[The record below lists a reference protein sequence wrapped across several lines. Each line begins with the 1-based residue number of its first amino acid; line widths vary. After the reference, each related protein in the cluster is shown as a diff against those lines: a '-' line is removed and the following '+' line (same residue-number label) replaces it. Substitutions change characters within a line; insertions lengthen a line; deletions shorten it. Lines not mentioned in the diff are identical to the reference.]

1 VLAEAKANIRGIES
15 FVKRALNLIA
25 PSLDSASGYL
35 QNEFDFDLLPADFV
49 AAMNDDFNVPA
60 ALAILHE
67 ALRAGNS
74 AVDESNADEVTEQ
87 LNAAIMMCKVLN
99 VYPFD
104 VNAAGDAV
112 WPTSEVSS
120 DLRDKIEQLVADR
133 LAAKAAKDF
142 ARADAI
148 REELT
153 NLGVTLEDSADKTN
167 WSVN

>member
-1 VLAEAKANIRGIES
+1 
-15 FVKRALNLIA
+15 
-25 PSLDSASGYL
+25 
-35 QNEFDFDLLPADFV
+35 
-49 AAMNDDFNVPA
+49 
-60 ALAILHE
+60 
-67 ALRAGNS
+67 
-74 AVDESNADEVTEQ
+74 
-87 LNAAIMMCKVLN
+87 MMCKALN

-104 VNAAGDAV
+104 VNASGEVV
-112 WPTSEVSS
+112 WPAVEASAELKS
-120 DLRDKIEQLVADR
+120 KIEQLVADR

>member
-1 VLAEAKANIRGIES
+1 
-15 FVKRALNLIA
+15 
-25 PSLDSASGYL
+25 
-35 QNEFDFDLLPADFV
+35 
-49 AAMNDDFNVPA
+49 MNDDLNIPA
-60 ALAILHE
+60 ALAVLHE
-67 ALRAGNS
+67 ALRVGNT
-74 AVDESNADEVTEQ
+74 AVDSSDVEVTTEQ
-87 LNAAIMMCKVLN
+87 LGAAIMMCKVLN

-104 VNAAGDAV
+104 VTADGDAT
-112 WPTSEVSS
+112 WPAAEVSAE
-120 DLRDKIEQLVADR
+120 LKKKIERLVADR

>member
-1 VLAEAKANIRGIES
+1 M
-15 FVKRALNLIA
+15 
-25 PSLDSASGYL
+25 
-35 QNEFDFDLLPADFV
+35 QNEFDFDLLPAECV

-60 ALAILHE
+60 ALAVLHE

-74 AVDESNADEVTEQ
+74 AVDESNIDLTTEQ

-104 VNAAGDAV
+104 VNSSGEAI
-112 WPTSEVSS
+112 WPTAEVSK
-120 DLRDKIEQLVADR
+120 DLRDKIEKLVADR